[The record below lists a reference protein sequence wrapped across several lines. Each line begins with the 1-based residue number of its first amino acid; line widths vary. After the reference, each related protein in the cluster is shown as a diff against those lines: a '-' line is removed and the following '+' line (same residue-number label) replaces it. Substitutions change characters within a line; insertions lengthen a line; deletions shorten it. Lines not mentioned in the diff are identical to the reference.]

1 MKHLVLITNRLA
13 IMMVAAVLVS
23 GCGSTGTSVRDRS
36 TGEETAVI
44 EGWKELWSGCY
55 IHGPLPKEFVDTT
68 LLPAGSRSG
77 SLIVDA
83 GPVKIMVRCVM
94 DSPFGVYIHKATFH
108 FPAEGGHT
116 YVIVWKQKQGCIELL
131 DATADGS
138 VVACEPYY
146 SGSGDYED
154 LSTTGETASIR
165 AGEASSDKGNC
176 KPFTWRRREA
186 RDFIKV
192 DAGPVSINATC
203 FNGFLGRPES
213 TARFEFVAEGGHTY
227 TITATDKECMSLL
240 DITSEEFVIACEPY
254 RKIEYSKA
262 DIGVI

>member
-1 MKHLVLITNRLA
+1 MKHLVLITNGLV

-116 YVIVWKQKQGCIELL
+116 YVIVWKQKQRCIELV

-146 SGSGDYED
+146 SGSYQN

-165 AGEASSDKGNC
+165 AGEASRDKGNC

-186 RDFIKV
+186 RDFINV

-203 FNGFLGRPES
+203 FNTLFGRLPS
-213 TARFEFVAEGGHTY
+213 IARFEFIAEAGHTY
-227 TITATDKECMSLL
+227 TITLTDN
-240 DITSEEFVIACEPY
+240 
-254 RKIEYSKA
+254 
-262 DIGVI
+262 